1 MGERHGDGDQIVTE
15 TAIPGFATLVWVAKA
30 EIIVLLSLL
39 AGVVTYQLLIGRI
52 RTHRLLAD
60 ASGPISPIRVQ
71 LLFSTILIAGD
82 CLLHGGHPTLVDPV
96 VAAGVS
102 SASNLLY
109 LAHKFLKPDRGGNI
123 S

>member
-1 MGERHGDGDQIVTE
+1 M
-15 TAIPGFATLVWVAKA
+15 PNFATLVWVAKA

-52 RTHRLLAD
+52 RTNRLLAD
-60 ASGPISPIRVQ
+60 ATGPISPFRVQ

-82 CLLHGGHPTLVDPV
+82 CLLHGGHLTLVDPV
-96 VAAGVS
+96 VATAVS

-109 LAHKFLKPDRGGNI
+109 LVHKYLKPNRRGNI